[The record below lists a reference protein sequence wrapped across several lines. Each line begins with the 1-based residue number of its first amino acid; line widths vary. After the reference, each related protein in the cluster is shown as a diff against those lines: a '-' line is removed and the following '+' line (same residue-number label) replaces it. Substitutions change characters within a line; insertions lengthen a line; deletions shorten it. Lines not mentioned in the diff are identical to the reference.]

1 MRCIVGNRSGRWW
14 PSHGDRCA
22 ICVVVLTLA
31 MCAALTTEAEEP
43 KLATAPIAV
52 GHELQTAET
61 GQANTQTALE
71 AAKGSPS
78 RGSFVFAPIPTSSP
92 AIGTGA
98 TIIGAYIFPLRKKD
112 TVSPPSVV
120 AGAWAGTDNGTRGWV
135 AAAEL
140 FFDQNRYHI
149 VSGYAHGDVNYYY
162 YGTGTA
168 EGNAGHKF
176 GLNQTGDVFIGEA
189 LRRTFWQ
196 IFIGPRVWFGAS
208 TLEPQHVGETPPE
221 LPPLGVGFKMRSV
234 GFKVERDTRPNR
246 FYPQE
251 GTLFRLASDF
261 FAKDLGSTYTFQ
273 RYRLTFNSYTSFG
286 KKQVL
291 AVNVFGCSTG
301 GDAPFF
307 GQCIFGTQDELR
319 GYPAGRYI
327 DRTMFATQAEY
338 RRVLPWRLGLAV
350 FGGVGEVA
358 PSWSKYDAQNLLPSG
373 GVGPRFVLSRKYHVN
388 LRGDFAWGKN
398 GNTFSMG
405 MGESF

>member
-1 MRCIVGNRSGRWW
+1 M
-14 PSHGDRCA
+14 
-22 ICVVVLTLA
+22 VLALA
-31 MCAALTTEAEEP
+31 MCAAPTTEAEEP
-43 KLATAPIAV
+43 RLATAPIAV
-52 GHELQTAET
+52 RYELQTAET
-61 GQANTQTALE
+61 GQANAQTALE

-92 AIGTGA
+92 AIGYGA
-98 TIIGAYIFPLRKKD
+98 TIIGAYIFPLRKSD

-135 AAAEL
+135 AAGEF

-221 LPPLGVGFKMRSV
+221 LPPLGVDFKMRSV

-251 GTLFRLASDF
+251 GSLFRLASDF
-261 FAKDLGSTYTFQ
+261 FAKDLGSTFTFQ
-273 RYRLTFNSYTSFG
+273 RYRMTFNSYTSFG

-358 PSWSKYDAQNLLPSG
+358 PSWSSYDAENLLPSV